1 MKLRYL
7 LLIAAYLGGLITI
20 IVVAPTVKTAVD
32 ETLAPKCTSSWT
44 RTISTEPLQ
53 QVAKSITVK
62 VKAGNSNGSGTLIKK
77 DGGYYA
83 VLTNQHVLTGGEP
96 YRIQTQ
102 DGMIHRATALPI
114 KEQLNQKDLA
124 LLEFS
129 SDAEYQVATVVAA
142 SSAKLSLNEEVF
154 AAGFPFDSKKIAFTK
169 GKVSQWSEKSLKG
182 GYQIGYSNEIEK
194 GMSGG
199 PMLNRRGELIGIN
212 GMLAYPPFGNPY
224 VFEDNSQPTD
234 TQRQEMIRS
243 SWGISIETLTR
254 LFPKFIPPDVV
265 REVDGT
271 SRKITV
277 FIKQPNGENGSGVII
292 ARKDDNYSVYT
303 VLTNNHVVDQKG
315 NYEILA
321 PDGQCYPVKS
331 NTVKTLPG
339 LDVGVLQFTS
349 KQPYEVA
356 TLADYDLESQESRWV
371 FVSGWRKSVGEKGSI
386 SRNFSPG
393 LLLSTQ
399 KGSFNVKNSESQTSG
414 YELVYT
420 NITEGGMSGGPIL
433 DTKGRVIGIHGRA
446 DGDKIFD
453 GHKIFGVQLGYSL
466 GVPVRN
472 FLRASTG
479 TQHELLNVDKSAPP
493 QETKTERELIT
504 NTLLPPQKPGKDA
517 KETDWLNYGN
527 QLWRLF
533 YYKDAVEAFDQAISI
548 NPNLA
553 IAYYARGSALR
564 DWGKYPEAL
573 ASFHLA
579 TQKNDKLYEAWREK
593 SKMLAFF
600 LHQDS
605 EALASIN
612 QAIKLNQNDFAL
624 YLLQGDILAR
634 LKRYSDA
641 VEAYNQA
648 IRLNPQPNSYISR
661 GEVRFKMGDK
671 QGAIADFNKVI
682 ELNPKS
688 SDAYIYR
695 ANFRYSRLRD
705 VEGGDAD
712 FSEAINLKPDYSEA
726 YYRRGNFRYN
736 WQNYQGAL
744 EDYNK
749 VIQNLP
755 YYAPVYYQRGL
766 AHRQLGDKQAAIVD
780 FQKAAKLYKQ
790 QENHDFYQE
799 SIKRF
804 QEIERNEA
812 RVAIYEG
819 EALNNGQTGQI
830 TIEILNLDNLS
841 GQATVRLAFSKGLW
855 CEGELVGTINNNNMV
870 KVSGQIS
877 DYEAGGV
884 FDVQL
889 RFKILE
895 NQTIKGTY
903 RVSPHVGNTN
913 QAQDAEFTASQVNSN

>member
-1 MKLRYL
+1 MKLRFL
-7 LLIAAYLGGLITI
+7 LLITASLGCLITI
-20 IVVAPTVKTAVD
+20 IAVAPKVKTAVD
-32 ETLAPKCTSSWT
+32 ETLAPKCTTSWT

-83 VLTNQHVLTGGEP
+83 VLTNQHVLIGGEP

-102 DGMIHRATALPI
+102 DGMIHRATALSI

-124 LLEFS
+124 LLVFR
-129 SDAEYQVATVVAA
+129 SDTEYQVATVAAA
-142 SSAKLSLNEEVF
+142 SAKPSLNEEVF
-154 AAGFPFDSKKIAFTK
+154 AAGFPFDSKQIAFTK

-199 PMLNRRGELIGIN
+199 PMLNWRGELIGIN

-265 REVDGT
+265 REMDGKA
-271 SRKITV
+271 RNITV
-277 FIKQPNGENGSGVII
+277 FIQQPNGENGSGVII

-303 VLTNNHVVDQKG
+303 VLTNNHVVNQKG

-321 PDGQCYPVKS
+321 PDGQCYPVTS

-386 SRNFSPG
+386 SRKFSRG

-446 DGDKIFD
+446 DGDQ
-453 GHKIFGVQLGYSL
+453 GSGVQLGYSL

-472 FLRASTG
+472 FLGVSTG
-479 TQHELLNVDKSAPP
+479 EHDLLNVDKSAPP
-493 QETKTERELIT
+493 EETPEERELIRKDF
-504 NTLLPPQKPGKDA
+504 LPTDPPGNNA

-533 YYKDAVEAFDQAISI
+533 YYQDAVEAFDKAISI
-548 NPNLA
+548 NPDIA
-553 IAYYARGSALR
+553 IAYYARGLALR

-573 ASFHLA
+573 ASFDQA

-593 SKMLAFF
+593 SRMLAFF

-648 IRLNPQPNSYISR
+648 IRLNPKPNSYISR
-661 GEVRFKMGDK
+661 GEVRFQMGDK

-688 SDAYIYR
+688 SDAYIFR
-695 ANFRYSRLRD
+695 AAFRYNRLRD

-712 FSEAINLKPDYSEA
+712 FAEAINLKPDYFEA

-749 VIQNLP
+749 FIQNLP
-755 YYAPVYYQRGL
+755 HYAPVYYQRGL
-766 AHRQLGDKQAAIVD
+766 VHRQLGDKQAAIVD
-780 FQKAAKLYKQ
+780 FQKAAELYKQ
-790 QENHDFYQE
+790 QENQDFYQE

-804 QEIERNEA
+804 QEIERNGA

-819 EALNNGQTGQI
+819 EALNNGQTGKI
-830 TIEILNLDNLS
+830 TIEILNIDSLS
-841 GQATVRLAFSKGLW
+841 SQITVRLAFSKGLW
-855 CEGELVGTINNNNMV
+855 CEGELIGTINSNNV
-870 KVSGQIS
+870 VEVSGQIS

-884 FDVQL
+884 FDTQL
-889 RFKILE
+889 RFEILS
-895 NQTIKGTY
+895 NQMIKGTY
-903 RVSPHVGNTN
+903 RVSPHLGNIS
-913 QAQDAEFTASQVNSN
+913 QAQDAEFTASFP